1 MDKKGKAKTEKIE
14 EKTKEKQEF
23 IRKKLYILKDVQ

>member
-23 IRKKLYILKDVQ
+23 IRKVNYIY